1 MAAVL
6 WGSGVS
12 FGGVLAFLYADLIV
26 LPLLDVYRRYY
37 GWKIRLSPLCS
48 ATMVIAALYGRVVQL
63 IGWILQSP
71 CVRDGPSMNYTFW
84 LNIAF
89 GMFAIALF
97 AVVRRYPMQHGHCE
111 HHAHQAQARH
121 H

>member
-37 GWKIRLSPLCS
+37 GWKMAAYIAA
-48 ATMVIAALYGRVVQL
+48 ATMVIAALIMEAAFDA
-63 IGWILQSP
+63 IGWIPQS
-71 CVRDGPSMNYTFW
+71 
-84 LNIAF
+84 
-89 GMFAIALF
+89 
-97 AVVRRYPMQHGHCE
+97 
-111 HHAHQAQARH
+111 
-121 H
+121 